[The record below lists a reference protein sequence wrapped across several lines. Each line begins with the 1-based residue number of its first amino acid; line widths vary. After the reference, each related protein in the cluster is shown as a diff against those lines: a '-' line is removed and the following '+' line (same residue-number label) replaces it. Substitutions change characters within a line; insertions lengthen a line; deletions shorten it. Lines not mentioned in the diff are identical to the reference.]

1 MFSVDVRSRLD
12 SDVKQIELEAW
23 IENQL
28 PFLLEQNSAI
38 AFEGAELLGC
48 RPLGIRVSEKSFTLI
63 PSNGHIKM
71 NKGLDNAAVVVDM
84 DEISFSDL
92 VQDIQTPQSLAT
104 AKVIDLP
111 LRDHFRFLKWWPVI
125 RAIIDGR
132 PVHKPGDIDF
142 VEQDGS
148 PLDLNRSF
156 TLEDSNKDI
165 SWFLSQ
171 TGFLHLEGWWSQ
183 DLMHEIYTDI
193 DNSIKKYQRGD
204 GRSWWAKTKDGKDH
218 CVRLQYFQEHSET
231 VKKLLNDEKH
241 KRIASLPGDGHT
253 LEWNG
258 SNQQNVIEALVKPIG
273 IVEGISDLP
282 WHKDCSLGR
291 HSYDCSS
298 ITVGIS
304 VTGADDKSGQLAVV
318 AGSHR
323 ANLQPNFIHPYLDLP
338 VVALPT
344 KTGDVTV
351 HLSCTLHMSHPPIER
366 ERRVMYT
373 SFSLPNKSKKVGVDR
388 ISKVREE
395 AYMKV
400 SQAPAK

>member
-28 PFLLEQNSAI
+28 PLLLEQNSAI

-71 NKGLDNAAVVVDM
+71 NKGLDSAAVVVDM

-258 SNQQNVIEALVKPIG
+258 NNQQNVIEALVKPIG

-338 VVALPT
+338 AVALPT

-373 SFSLPNKSKKVGVDR
+373 SFSLPNKSEKVGVDR

>member
-12 SDVKQIELEAW
+12 SDVEQIELEAW

-28 PFLLEQNSAI
+28 PLLLEQNSAI

-132 PVHKPGDIDF
+132 PVHKPGDVEF

-183 DLMHEIYTDI
+183 DLMHEISTDI

-373 SFSLPNKSKKVGVDR
+373 SFSLPNKSEKVGVDR

>member
-12 SDVKQIELEAW
+12 SDVEQIELEAW

-28 PFLLEQNSAI
+28 PLLLEQNSAI

-132 PVHKPGDIDF
+132 PVHKPGDVEF

-183 DLMHEIYTDI
+183 DLMHEISTDI

-204 GRSWWAKTKDGKDH
+204 GRSWWAKKKDGKDH

-338 VVALPT
+338 AVALPT

-373 SFSLPNKSKKVGVDR
+373 SFSLPNKSEKVGVDR

>member
-28 PFLLEQNSAI
+28 PLLLEQNSAI

-231 VKKLLNDEKH
+231 VKKLLNDEKN

-298 ITVGIS
+298 ITH
-304 VTGADDKSGQLAVV
+304 KN
-318 AGSHR
+318 R
-323 ANLQPNFIHPYLDLP
+323 
-338 VVALPT
+338 
-344 KTGDVTV
+344 
-351 HLSCTLHMSHPPIER
+351 
-366 ERRVMYT
+366 
-373 SFSLPNKSKKVGVDR
+373 
-388 ISKVREE
+388 
-395 AYMKV
+395 
-400 SQAPAK
+400 

>member
-28 PFLLEQNSAI
+28 PLLLEQNSAI

-231 VKKLLNDEKH
+231 VKKLLNDGKH

-373 SFSLPNKSKKVGVDR
+373 SFSLPNKSEKVGVDR

>member
-1 MFSVDVRSRLD
+1 
-12 SDVKQIELEAW
+12 
-23 IENQL
+23 
-28 PFLLEQNSAI
+28 
-38 AFEGAELLGC
+38 
-48 RPLGIRVSEKSFTLI
+48 
-63 PSNGHIKM
+63 
-71 NKGLDNAAVVVDM
+71 M
-84 DEISFSDL
+84 DEIAISDL
-92 VQDIQTPQSLAT
+92 LQEIQTPQSLAT

-231 VKKLLNDEKH
+231 VKKLLNDEKN

-373 SFSLPNKSKKVGVDR
+373 SCLLYTSPSPRD
-388 ISKVREE
+388 
-395 AYMKV
+395 
-400 SQAPAK
+400 

>member
-183 DLMHEIYTDI
+183 DLMYEIYTDI

>member
-28 PFLLEQNSAI
+28 PLLLEQNSAI

-132 PVHKPGDIDF
+132 PVYKPGDIDF

-373 SFSLPNKSKKVGVDR
+373 SFSLPNKSEKVGVDR

>member
-28 PFLLEQNSAI
+28 PLLLEQNSAI

-373 SFSLPNKSKKVGVDR
+373 SFSLPNKSEKVGVDR

>member
-12 SDVKQIELEAW
+12 SDVEQIELEAW

-28 PFLLEQNSAI
+28 PLLLEQNSAI

-373 SFSLPNKSKKVGVDR
+373 SFSLPNKSEKVGVDR

>member
-28 PFLLEQNSAI
+28 PLLLEQNSAI

-344 KTGDVTV
+344 KAGDVTV

-373 SFSLPNKSKKVGVDR
+373 SFSLPNKSEKVGVDR

>member
-28 PFLLEQNSAI
+28 PLLLEQNSAI

-231 VKKLLNDEKH
+231 VKKLLNDEKN

-373 SFSLPNKSKKVGVDR
+373 SFSLPNKSEKVGVDR

>member
-12 SDVKQIELEAW
+12 SDVEQIELEAW

-28 PFLLEQNSAI
+28 PLLLEQNSAI

-132 PVHKPGDIDF
+132 PVHKPGDVEF

-338 VVALPT
+338 AVALPT

-373 SFSLPNKSKKVGVDR
+373 SFSLPNKSEKVGVDR

>member
-231 VKKLLNDEKH
+231 VKKLLNDEKN

-323 ANLQPNFIHPYLDLP
+323 TNLQPNFIHPYLDLP

-373 SFSLPNKSKKVGVDR
+373 SFSLPNKSEKVGVDR

>member
-12 SDVKQIELEAW
+12 SDVEQIELEAW

-28 PFLLEQNSAI
+28 PLLLEQNSAI

-132 PVHKPGDIDF
+132 PVHKPGDVEF

-204 GRSWWAKTKDGKDH
+204 GRSWWAKKKDGKDH

-338 VVALPT
+338 AVALPT

-373 SFSLPNKSKKVGVDR
+373 SFSLPNKSEKVGVDR

>member
-28 PFLLEQNSAI
+28 PLLLEQNSAI

-71 NKGLDNAAVVVDM
+71 NKGLDSAAVVVDM

-183 DLMHEIYTDI
+183 DLMHEISTDI

-258 SNQQNVIEALVKPIG
+258 NNQQNVIEALVKPIG

-373 SFSLPNKSKKVGVDR
+373 SFSLPNKSEKVGVDR

>member
-12 SDVKQIELEAW
+12 SDVEQIELEAW

-28 PFLLEQNSAI
+28 PLLLEQNSAI

-344 KTGDVTV
+344 KAGDVTV

-373 SFSLPNKSKKVGVDR
+373 SFSLPNKSEKVGVDR

>member
-28 PFLLEQNSAI
+28 PLLLEQNSAI

-71 NKGLDNAAVVVDM
+71 NKGLDNAAVVGDM

-231 VKKLLNDEKH
+231 VKKLLNDEKN

-373 SFSLPNKSKKVGVDR
+373 SFSLPNKSEKVGVDR